1 MQSIKHAGG
10 LVAKTFDESLMS
22 INYARAAAADFS
34 KMRAVASRRLGIL
47 DLQAR
52 TELDKKIT
60 RLESTFYDDL
70 NIAAERSQSPG
81 ATDAVTKVRKAVS
94 EWATLYSNGG
104 KVPDVN
110 NRAIYVDRLDGY
122 AKTVDQQIDLLINH
136 TAGDGFLFR
145 QRALSAIDRDLHFNL
160 GAIAIALLLSGF
172 VTWLLSR
179 RIIGQVA
186 VASKAAR
193 SIAAGEL
200 DVNIPR
206 GGADELGTLIAAMSV
221 MRNNI
226 KDMVGREIAQRR
238 SAQARLT
245 DALENSRE
253 GVVLLHPDGK
263 IALANSRSSE
273 FLASAPELLRF
284 DSLDTFKIAFPST
297 GPALLANDDLT
308 GEACLPDGRWL
319 RVSRSKTQEGGEIV
333 VFSDITALKRQEE
346 QLYETNRRLDAA
358 LDNMSQGLCL
368 YDNDGCLQVVNR
380 RFCEIFRIPSG
391 HVRAGMQFESVLKLS
406 IMAGNHAGQ
415 TLDELVESSISRS
428 EIGSYF
434 QSLSDGRIIRI
445 DRRSTS
451 DGGWL
456 ETCEDVTEQQRAET
470 QIAFMARHDALTHL
484 PNRLL
489 LAERIEQAIAQAGR
503 GAGFSV
509 LCLDLDNFK
518 QVNDT
523 LGHPIGDELL
533 CAVAD
538 RLLACVREIDTV
550 ARLGGDEFAIIQAG
564 TRDSNDVERL
574 ARRIVECIG
583 QSYEFNGQR
592 IVIGCSI
599 GISLAPHDGSNGEK
613 LLKNADLALYRAKA
627 EGSGVWR
634 FFETEMDESLQ
645 KRRALELD
653 LRDAMTNGQFEL
665 VYQPIYNLK
674 LEKICRFEALLRWRH
689 PQLGLVSPEKF
700 IPVAEE
706 IGLIIRLGEWVI
718 DQACQQAA
726 SWPDDIKVSVNVSSV
741 QFRSPRLVEAFSSA
755 LMHSRL
761 PAGRLEIE
769 ITESV
774 LLTNSTETMATL
786 HKLRSLGLRIA
797 IDDFGTGYSSLSY
810 LQSFPFDKLKIDQ
823 SFVHDLTS
831 TEGSKLIVR
840 AIVSLGKSL
849 GMQITAEGVENIAQF
864 DQAAAEGCDEV
875 QGFFLSKPVS
885 APQVSSVIRKFERRR
900 GTSRS
905 SRKLGKLTTA
915 SGFSR

>member
-34 KMRAVASRRLGIL
+34 KMRAVASRRLGTL
-47 DLQAR
+47 DPQAR
-52 TELDKKIT
+52 TSLDRKIDG
-60 RLESTFYDDL
+60 LESVFYDDL
-70 NIAAERSQSPG
+70 NVAAERSQSPG
-81 ATDAVTKVRKAVS
+81 ATDAVTKVRKAAS
-94 EWATLYSNGG
+94 DWASLYDSGG
-104 KVPDVN
+104 KDLDVN
-110 NRAIYVDRLDGY
+110 SRAAFVDRLDGY

-319 RVSRSKTQEGGEIV
+319 RISRSKTQEGGEIV

-415 TLDELVESSISRS
+415 TLEELVESSISRS

-434 QSLSDGRIIRI
+434 Q
-445 DRRSTS
+445 
-451 DGGWL
+451 
-456 ETCEDVTEQQRAET
+456 
-470 QIAFMARHDALTHL
+470 
-484 PNRLL
+484 N
-489 LAERIEQAIAQAGR
+489 
-503 GAGFSV
+503 
-509 LCLDLDNFK
+509 
-518 QVNDT
+518 
-523 LGHPIGDELL
+523 
-533 CAVAD
+533 
-538 RLLACVREIDTV
+538 
-550 ARLGGDEFAIIQAG
+550 
-564 TRDSNDVERL
+564 
-574 ARRIVECIG
+574 
-583 QSYEFNGQR
+583 
-592 IVIGCSI
+592 
-599 GISLAPHDGSNGEK
+599 
-613 LLKNADLALYRAKA
+613 
-627 EGSGVWR
+627 
-634 FFETEMDESLQ
+634 
-645 KRRALELD
+645 
-653 LRDAMTNGQFEL
+653 
-665 VYQPIYNLK
+665 
-674 LEKICRFEALLRWRH
+674 
-689 PQLGLVSPEKF
+689 
-700 IPVAEE
+700 
-706 IGLIIRLGEWVI
+706 
-718 DQACQQAA
+718 
-726 SWPDDIKVSVNVSSV
+726 
-741 QFRSPRLVEAFSSA
+741 
-755 LMHSRL
+755 
-761 PAGRLEIE
+761 
-769 ITESV
+769 
-774 LLTNSTETMATL
+774 
-786 HKLRSLGLRIA
+786 
-797 IDDFGTGYSSLSY
+797 
-810 LQSFPFDKLKIDQ
+810 
-823 SFVHDLTS
+823 
-831 TEGSKLIVR
+831 
-840 AIVSLGKSL
+840 
-849 GMQITAEGVENIAQF
+849 
-864 DQAAAEGCDEV
+864 
-875 QGFFLSKPVS
+875 
-885 APQVSSVIRKFERRR
+885 
-900 GTSRS
+900 
-905 SRKLGKLTTA
+905 
-915 SGFSR
+915 